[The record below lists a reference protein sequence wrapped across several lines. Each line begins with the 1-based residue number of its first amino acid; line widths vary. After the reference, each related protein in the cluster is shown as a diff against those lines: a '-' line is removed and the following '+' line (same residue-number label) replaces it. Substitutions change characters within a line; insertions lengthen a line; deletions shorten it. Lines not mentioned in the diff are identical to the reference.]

1 MTTEQ
6 IELDRLQSAL
16 RDRYQL
22 KRVLGRGGM
31 ATVYLAE
38 EPRHSRHLAL
48 KVLRPELAATVGAD
62 RFLREIRTIA
72 GLTHP
77 HILPLFDSGEADGQ
91 LFYVMP
97 YVEGETL
104 RNRIKRERQLPI
116 SDAVRIATEVADAL
130 GFAHGRGIVHR
141 DIKPE
146 NILLEGKHAF
156 VADFGIAKAL
166 TSVPGDSLTNRGFTL
181 GTPQYMSPEQAAAD
195 PSVDGR
201 SDLYSLGC
209 VVFEMLSGSPP
220 FAESSPHALFAQK
233 LVDTAPLIRPARH
246 DIPQHLEEAIARAL
260 RRTPSERFDT
270 MLQFADAL
278 LVSAE
283 KSPAHS
289 PTAKIRV
296 AIAGKDL
303 PRLPIEIRPL
313 DAELDIYGL
322 THPGKVERVN
332 QDHFVICSIRREMQF
347 HYTSLPDDSRV
358 PRKGERR
365 AFIVIVADGMGR
377 GRWGEQASRNAL
389 ETITQQLMHAVAS
402 YSILTEEDETSF
414 LKALYLMTTQCQ
426 TSVEQKSWEN
436 SAAQGSSFGLTM
448 WIGIWPRAYVIE
460 AGAGQIFQLAEG
472 NFFRLSGLGG
482 LDKAAKKR
490 AMQATG
496 AVDVTHP
503 VPSTQSFTP
512 RHTPVIYRHP
522 QKWNSIGLIC
532 TRGLTEAVS
541 ESRIAQVLGE
551 ATSAKD
557 GCEALLEEALQNGG
571 PQNITIAIG
580 RTTMARQDSP

>member
-1 MTTEQ
+1 VTAEQ
-6 IELDRLQSAL
+6 LELNRLQSAL
-16 RDRYQL
+16 RDRYHL
-22 KRVLGRGGM
+22 KRILGRGGM

-38 EPRHSRHLAL
+38 EPRHSRNLAL
-48 KVLRPELAATVGAD
+48 KVLRPEFAATIGAD
-62 RFLREIRTIA
+62 RFLREIKTIA
-72 GLTHP
+72 ALTHP

-104 RNRIKRERQLPI
+104 RSRIERERQLPI
-116 SDAVRIATEVADAL
+116 QDAVRIATEVADAL
-130 GFAHGRGIVHR
+130 SFAHGRGIVHR

-146 NILLEGKHAF
+146 NILLEGKHAV

-166 TSVPGDSLTNRGFTL
+166 TAVAGDSLTNLGFTL

-195 PSVDGR
+195 PSLDGR

-209 VVFEMLSGSPP
+209 VTFEMLSGTPP

-233 LVDTAPLIRPARH
+233 LAETAPRVGATRQ
-246 DIPQHLEEAIARAL
+246 DIPQHLEDAIARAL
-260 RRTPSERFDT
+260 RRAPSERFDT

-278 LVSAE
+278 SGTAVASPPRNASE
-283 KSPAHS
+283 KLRLA
-289 PTAKIRV
+289 V
-296 AIAGKDL
+296 AGKDL

-322 THPGKVERVN
+322 THPGKIERVN

-365 AFIVIVADGMGR
+365 GFIVIVADGMGR
-377 GRWGEQASRNAL
+377 GKWGELASRNAL

-402 YSILTEEDETSF
+402 YSIQTEQDEASF
-414 LKALYLMTTQCQ
+414 LNALYSMTTQCQ
-426 TSVEQKSWEN
+426 TSGEQRSWEN

-448 WIGIWPRAYVIE
+448 WIGIWPKAYVVE
-460 AGAGQIFQLAEG
+460 VGAGQIFQLAEG
-472 NFFRLSGLGG
+472 NLFPLSGLGG
-482 LDKAAKKR
+482 LSEASKTR

-496 AVDVTHP
+496 AVDVTPP
-503 VPSTQSFTP
+503 VPPTQSFTP

-532 TRGLTEAVS
+532 TRGLTETVS
-541 ESRIAQVLGE
+541 ESRIAEVLGE
-551 ATSAKD
+551 TTSAKD
-557 GCEALLEEALQNGG
+557 GCEVLLEEALQNGG
-571 PQNITIAIG
+571 SQNLTIAIG
-580 RTTMARQDSP
+580 RTMPRQDNP